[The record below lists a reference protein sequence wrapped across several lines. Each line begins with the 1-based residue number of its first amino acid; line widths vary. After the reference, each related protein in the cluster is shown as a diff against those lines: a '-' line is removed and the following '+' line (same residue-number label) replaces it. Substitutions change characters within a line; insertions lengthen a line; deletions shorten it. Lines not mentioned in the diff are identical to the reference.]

1 MKEKISQMTQSTFY
15 LYPTIR
21 KSFRSL
27 VALKS
32 LPLSTTQLVCLN
44 TVDTMENCTMS
55 ALAKELQM
63 SNQQLTKVVDVLE
76 EMGTVVRK
84 YNEKNRRQVLVCT
97 TDKGKK
103 FLEDLRNEVSKKL
116 EELFTSL
123 PSEERNNLIDSIL
136 GLLDNLKHLDE
147 KYLK

>member
-1 MKEKISQMTQSTFY
+1 MKEKISQMTQSTFL

-44 TVDTMENCTMS
+44 TVDAMDNCTMS

-63 SNQQLTKVVDVLE
+63 SNQQLTKVVDALE
-76 EMGTVVRK
+76 EMGTVERK
-84 YNEKNRRQVLVCT
+84 YNEKNRRQVLVCLT
-97 TDKGKK
+97 EKGKK
-103 FLEDLRNEVSKKL
+103 LLSDLRNEVNKKL
-116 EELFTSL
+116 EALFTTL
-123 PSEERNNLIDSIL
+123 PQEESQSLIDSIL
-136 GLLDNLKHLDE
+136 NLLANLQNLE
-147 KYLK
+147 SKYLK

>member
-1 MKEKISQMTQSTFY
+1 
-15 LYPTIR
+15 
-21 KSFRSL
+21 
-27 VALKS
+27 
-32 LPLSTTQLVCLN
+32 
-44 TVDTMENCTMS
+44 
-55 ALAKELQM
+55 M